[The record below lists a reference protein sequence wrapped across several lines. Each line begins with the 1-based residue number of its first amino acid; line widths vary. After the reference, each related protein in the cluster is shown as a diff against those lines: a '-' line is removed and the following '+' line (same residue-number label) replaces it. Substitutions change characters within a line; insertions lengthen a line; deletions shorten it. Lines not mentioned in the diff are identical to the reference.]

1 MRPSLALALLVATLS
16 GFGGTIALVVA
27 AAAAVGVGLGSLG
40 PLPLAFGLSPLVFV
54 TPRFDPAVL
63 RGLGVPLVSVT
74 MAGQNLP
81 GLTVPRAAGNP
92 VPVGPILRPTGLAP
106 LATPVC
112 GRVAEAARA
121 APGGRR

>member
-40 PLPLAFGLSPLVFV
+40 PLPLVFV

-81 GLTVPRAAGNP
+81 GLTVLRAAGYP